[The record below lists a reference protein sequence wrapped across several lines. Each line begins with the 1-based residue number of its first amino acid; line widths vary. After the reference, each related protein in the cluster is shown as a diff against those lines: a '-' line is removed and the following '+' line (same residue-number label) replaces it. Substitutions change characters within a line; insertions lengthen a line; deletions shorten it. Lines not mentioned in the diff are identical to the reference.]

1 MTETSTEATNS
12 NDNEDDIKPET
23 LQEYNN
29 DSTTIPLPPTNIAM
43 HPSQASFDDDVSDK
57 RLFNERFIESRVHEG
72 MNSSALYMAAIMHNS
87 IFMVIII
94 FFFLDLIQNKFD
106 LLNFILSLV
115 IYIPAYFGPKFI
127 FQSASLYPIRL
138 NRQAQCLHYPVDDN
152 KVYTIPW
159 KQCMPYTR
167 LGRVA
172 SGSYN
177 LMLLFPNPDKTGDP
191 KNPNIVEC
199 SIAFDSGDF
208 TFMDGNYMRL
218 EFIRRYM
225 EKGLDAIQPNPELVK
240 AGLVDMPSGH
250 EKNDFKKRP
259 LMSLVNMIFYILAAG
274 PLVDRWVKKQIDSFQ
289 WPDEVEHL
297 CAEGANLSG
306 IDTSPIQAR
315 TDLYYEFHGTNELI
329 YVDANRNRVQ

>member
-1 MTETSTEATNS
+1 MSTHTDTTDDQESKITE
-12 NDNEDDIKPET
+12 IRQET

-29 DSTTIPLPPTNIAM
+29 DSTTIPLPPTDIAM
-43 HPSQASFDDDVSDK
+43 HPSQVSFDDDVSDQ

-72 MNSSALYMAAIMHNS
+72 MNSSALYLAAMIHNTLGLSLLVFIVLS
-87 IFMVIII
+87 IVKLD
-94 FFFLDLIQNKFD
+94 FFLA
-106 LLNFILSLV
+106 SLFV
-115 IYIPAYFGPKFI
+115 IAYLPTYFGPKFI
-127 FQSASLYPIRL
+127 FKSASLYPIRL

-177 LMLLFPNPDKTGDP
+177 LMLLFPNPDKPGDP

-225 EKGLDAIQPNPELVK
+225 EKGLDTIQPDRKLVK
-240 AGLVDMPSGH
+240 AGLVDKPTGH
-250 EKNDFKKRP
+250 EKNNFKKRP
-259 LMSLVNMIFYILAAG
+259 FMSLVNMIFYILAAG
-274 PLVDRWVKKQIDSFQ
+274 PLVDRWVKKQIDNFQ
-289 WPDEVEHL
+289 WPEEVERL
-297 CAEGANLSG
+297 CAEGANLSD
-306 IDTSPIQAR
+306 IDTSPIKAR
-315 TDLYYEFHGTNELI
+315 ADLYYEFHGTNELI